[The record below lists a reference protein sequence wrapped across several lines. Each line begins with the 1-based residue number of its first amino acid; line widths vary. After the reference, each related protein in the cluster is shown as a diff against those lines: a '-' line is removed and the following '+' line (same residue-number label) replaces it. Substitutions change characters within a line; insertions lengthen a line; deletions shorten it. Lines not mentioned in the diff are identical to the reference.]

1 MRASSS
7 PIPTARMSSTRRLSV
22 PRPRK
27 NDGLPCTI
35 TRLPSAT
42 AGPPSRTSPIGA
54 VSCSDT
60 SAAGSRRTRNAVPVP
75 ARAVTWASWP
85 STHTEPSR
93 STHSAILR
101 ATVRTGHGCSGEV
114 GVAPAPVNP
123 R

>member
-7 PIPTARMSSTRRLSV
+7 PMPTARISSTRSESV

-42 AGPPSRTSPIGA
+42 AGLPRTSPIGA

-60 SAAGSRRTRNAVPVP
+60 SAAGSRSTRNAVPVP

-85 STHTEPSR
+85 STHTAPSR

-101 ATVRTGHGCSGEV
+101 ATVRTGHGCS
-114 GVAPAPVNP
+114 A
-123 R
+123 